1 MRAFYSLLEILVNV
15 SSEPNV
21 RLQCEG
27 TFYRMDS
34 AGSTEEQLSSAT
46 VTNYNRESNVVT
58 FVLNRTTE
66 GLYFCRSGGDESQ
79 KKELVSK

>member
-15 SSEPNV
+15 SSGPNV

-27 TFYRMDS
+27 TFYHMDS

-46 VTNYNRESNVVT
+46 A
-58 FVLNRTTE
+58 
-66 GLYFCRSGGDESQ
+66 CCH
-79 KKELVSK
+79 ELQQGK